1 MQNTDD
7 LTPPDDDFKPGEIL
21 SPQQHSQTAEELT
34 AMMQQLK
41 AVASTAIADI
51 QRCRDMLEAEGQY
64 KKAADLTIKLLPYVM
79 KKKGEL
85 DEIAAGSLFA
95 TLNINIVTN
104 RDAAALDAGAA
115 LYRQTN
121 ELPHNLATLDAKQA
135 VALHELYASL
145 TGKTLV
151 NGERPMTQT
160 DIEQLVLV
168 KYGHATTA
176 RNLKRLEAGQG
187 VNEPSQ
193 MH

>member
-85 DEIAAGSLFA
+85 DEIAEGSLFA
-95 TLNINIVTN
+95 TFNINIVTK
-104 RDAAALDAGAA
+104 RDTTALDYGAA
-115 LYRQTN
+115 LYR
-121 ELPHNLATLDAKQA
+121 EASDLPHNLATLDAA
-135 VALHELYASL
+135 HALALHDLYHQL
-145 TGKTLV
+145 TGSYSV
-151 NGERPMTQT
+151 NGERLLSPL
-160 DIEQLVLV
+160 DIERSVLI
-168 KYGHATTA
+168 KYGHHNQAK
-176 RNLKRLEAGQG
+176 LI
-187 VNEPSQ
+187 
-193 MH
+193 